1 MTKKIVILGAGKSSS
16 YLIKYLYSKR
26 LELDIN
32 INIFSDEYA
41 DYLDDFKDINFEILD
56 INDSINLVDLIHET
70 YILISLLPPFM
81 HFKIAKICS

>member
-32 INIFSDEYA
+32 INIFQ
-41 DYLDDFKDINFEILD
+41 INTLIILM
-56 INDSINLVDLIHET
+56 
-70 YILISLLPPFM
+70 SL
-81 HFKIAKICS
+81 KV

>member
-41 DYLDDFKDINFEILD
+41 DYLYYFKDINF
-56 INDSINLVDLIHET
+56 
-70 YILISLLPPFM
+70 
-81 HFKIAKICS
+81 